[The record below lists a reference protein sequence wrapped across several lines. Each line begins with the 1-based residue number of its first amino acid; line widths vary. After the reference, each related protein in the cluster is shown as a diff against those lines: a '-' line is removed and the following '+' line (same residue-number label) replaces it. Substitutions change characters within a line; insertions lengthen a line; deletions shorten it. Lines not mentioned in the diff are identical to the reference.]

1 MRETAAHRLDR
12 TTSRVLA
19 SHACGAVALSVPFPG
34 LVAELSERS
43 AGPLELGI
51 AGASRML
58 PYVVLSWFAGLLA
71 DRVRRDLV
79 VRGGL
84 WLRLA
89 LALAAGLAVVGGRTW
104 VAVALCTVAVA
115 VSLPAY
121 PAVAAG
127 LPSVAGSR
135 SVVAVEVL
143 VTIEVG
149 SFVVGGA
156 LGGLMLQPATRP
168 WLPLAPVVLTLLALL
183 LFHRV
188 VLAAPHSS
196 SAPGLGR
203 AYRTLLASPS
213 ARGAVAV
220 MASINLVGAFV
231 ALALLPLA
239 RDSWDAG
246 AEGYGLATAV
256 LGFAALG
263 APLGRV
269 VGGRTARQS
278 LHRMM
283 PLLAGSVLLLVP
295 ATGVAQ
301 ALPALAVLG
310 ALSVGAEARATRI
323 LTRSVPDSVRATV
336 LGINDAAI
344 VAAAMLGTL
353 VAPWALEATS
363 TMVVFGAGAV
373 VLLAPLLLCRP
384 RTESEPGLAA
394 QPRRVRP
401 RMRRRAPV

>member
-1 MRETAAHRLDR
+1 
-12 TTSRVLA
+12 
-19 SHACGAVALSVPFPG
+19 
-34 LVAELSERS
+34 
-43 AGPLELGI
+43 
-51 AGASRML
+51 ML
-58 PYVVLSWFAGLLA
+58 PYVVLSWFAGLVA

-79 VRGGL
+79 VRAGL

-89 LALAAGLAVVGGRTW
+89 LAVAAALAVAGGRTW
-104 VAVALCTVAVA
+104 VAVALCTAAVA

-121 PAVAAG
+121 PAVVAG
-127 LPSVAGSR
+127 LPSVAGVHSG
-135 SVVAVEVL
+135 VAVEVL

-156 LGGLMLQPATRP
+156 FGGLMLQPATRP
-168 WLPLAPVVLTLLALL
+168 WLPLAPVALTLLALV
-183 LFHRV
+183 LFRRV
-188 VLAAPHSS
+188 VLAGPRSSS
-196 SAPGLGR
+196 SAGLRR
-203 AYRTLLASPS
+203 AYRTLLGSAS

-239 RDSWDAG
+239 TDSWDAG
-246 AEGYGLATAV
+246 PEGYGLATAV

-263 APLGRV
+263 APLGRI

-278 LHRMM
+278 LHRIM
-283 PLLAGSVLLLVP
+283 PLLAMSVLLLIP
-295 ATGVAQ
+295 ATSVAQ
-301 ALPALAVLG
+301 AVPALAVLG

-323 LTRSVPDSVRATV
+323 LTRSVPDAVRATV

-344 VAAAMLGTL
+344 VAAAMIGTL

-363 TMVVFGAGAV
+363 ASVVFGAGTV

-384 RTESEPGLAA
+384 STESEPGIEGPPA
-394 QPRRVRP
+394 RIHK